1 MTSTAASGITT
12 TYEIRVAGH
21 LDDHWSVI
29 LDDFT
34 LTREPDG
41 TTALTGPVADQAQL
55 HGLLARVRDLGAP
68 LLSLRTVDDR
78 SARVGGGAGRP

>member
-1 MTSTAASGITT
+1 MTSTAASGTTT

-21 LDDHWSVI
+21 LDDHWSVV
-29 LDDFT
+29 LDGFA
-34 LTREPDG
+34 LTREAGG

-68 LLSLRTVDDR
+68 LLSLRAVDE
-78 SARVGGGAGRP
+78 P